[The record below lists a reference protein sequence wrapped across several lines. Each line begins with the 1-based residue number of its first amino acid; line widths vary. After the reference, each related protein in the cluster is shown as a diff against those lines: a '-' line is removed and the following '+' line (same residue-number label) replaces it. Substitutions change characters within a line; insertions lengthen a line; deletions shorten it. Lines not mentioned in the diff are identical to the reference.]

1 MLDRVSLEPALEP
14 GLNVLTARFKKAYQK
29 GVEGI
34 IEAGHVLIEA
44 KEGKEKLPHGQFTDW
59 VVNHLKMGERK
70 PGKPEAN
77 IRKAEMLMHLARHEV
92 ISKSCHWHALPPSP
106 RTLWELTQIRPPQ
119 RLIDLINK
127 GKINFGIT
135 REEAVQL
142 RGGKRKAKSP
152 KPMLKKDLAAL
163 VDACIQLS
171 GTDVVLAHIRGLN
184 RPRKVTVQMFDE
196 AVRWAKAELAR
207 RQGAER

>member
-14 GLNVLTARFKKAYQK
+14 GLNALTARFKKALQK

-44 KEGKEKLPHGQFTDW
+44 KEGKQKLPHGQFTDW
-59 VVNHLKMGERK
+59 VVNQLKMGERK
-70 PGKPEAN
+70 PGKPEAD
-77 IRKAEMLMHLARHEV
+77 IRKAEMLMQLARHEV

-127 GKINFGIT
+127 GKINSGIT

-142 RGGKRKAKSP
+142 RGGKRNAKSP
-152 KPMLKKDLAAL
+152 KPVLKKDLAAL

-171 GTDVVLAHIRGLN
+171 GTDVVLAHIRGLDRQKN
-184 RPRKVTVQMFDE
+184 VTVEMFKK
-196 AVRWAKAELAR
+196 AVRWATPKLAK
-207 RQGAER
+207 QKGAA